1 MEGQYRKRPLSTS
14 RTTCVLAAVWS
25 SASVATEPKC
35 PRERWRATLQKPA
48 ASFDRLDVSTS
59 TRGELVAEAMSQAS
73 TALLQT
79 ETEIQ
84 RIADLLTEG
93 KKTARG
99 CPPWGKCMSVWQ
111 QMNDAVNKSI
121 QILELDAQKM
131 LIGDEAMAD
140 ILAKPMEV
148 LLQVKQALES
158 KDYVLLADTLQ
169 YEFGDVT
176 QQWHSVIAEIR
187 REARTTPRRNGRSY
201 LKRPRYSAAGYLTA
215 FFFILSA
222 SAEGKVNLHPA
233 GKGQHIRENICQL
246 LANLGDLIRIIMNGR
261 QLIRAEPLKMLH
273 QLGRLDCN

>member
-1 MEGQYRKRPLSTS
+1 MDLFIDNTPADSDFAMEGSIESALKHLQDNLRPSGRMVVGL
-14 RTTCVLAAVWS
+14 RCDG
-25 SASVATEPKC
+25 TEVPSG
-35 PRERWRATLQKPA
+35 EMAATLQKPA

-93 KKTARG
+93 KNGEGMPAL
-99 CPPWGKCMSVWQ
+99 GKCMSVWQ

-187 REARTTPRRNGRSY
+187 REAER
-201 LKRPRYSAAGYLTA
+201 
-215 FFFILSA
+215 
-222 SAEGKVNLHPA
+222 
-233 GKGQHIRENICQL
+233 L
-246 LANLGDLIRIIMNGR
+246 LAGTAD
-261 QLIRAEPLKMLH
+261 PT
-273 QLGRLDCN
+273 